1 MTDYWGGQMIKC
13 KKGIVKIKGD
23 ELADVLAEFTAI
35 VHGLKDMLVNV
46 HKHPEDETDKLLETC
61 FKLGLESA
69 EKIKAEKEEV
79 SETD

>member
-1 MTDYWGGQMIKC
+1 MIKC
-13 KKGIVKIKGD
+13 KKGIVKIKGE

-46 HKHPEDETDKLLETC
+46 HKHPDGETDKLLEAC
-61 FKLGLESA
+61 FKLGLESEDKLEA
-69 EKIKAEKEEV
+69 EMKEAKEK